1 MVPVPHST
9 WLAVLANVQQQIA
22 HAAKEESKANGSWV
36 DLAEDTSA
44 SPSHE
49 QVTQRW
55 QQQQWQNAFEVLIF
69 EAPPASI
76 PAEEQDDLLFFVYL
90 EAYQAEVLYLVRR
103 KTKALPVDLREG
115 GDKAHQIDWKR
126 SVLLNLVTQTTYSL
140 TVSACQREHLQSI
153 GGNQDLGKHVVQ
165 VSKAV
170 YASTTKSQLN
180 LNNKRANDAN
190 PTLTYPD
197 ISFAV
202 ENFEEAFE
210 SLLLTEPKQCYLV
223 LLTATAGMTFRGK
236 QSLPQAAASEE
247 THQASALAA
256 DEQMLEG
263 SSGKRIVKDKSS
275 SSRKPRRLTVFSGFV
290 SYDQLEQKLLAEQM
304 KGPRW
309 LHKNVEGPHPVR
321 MRGPGGLGFADVA
334 VTCLPQAASDSQGNA
349 QALAQQQPPLS
360 PNLTWQELQGH
371 SASPSSSP
379 EQKKNRLL
387 GSAFGAAAYVLKTI
401 GNPAKGSPAPKA
413 APVYDMRCAL
423 MNLSLPVEP
432 LALQLL
438 Q

>member
-1 MVPVPHST
+1 MPLST
-9 WLAVLANVQQQIA
+9 WLAVLAEVKQQVA
-22 HAAKEESKANGSWV
+22 HAAKQESKPNGSWV
-36 DLAEDTSA
+36 DLAEGTSA
-44 SPSHE
+44 LPSHKP
-49 QVTQRW
+49 VTQRW

-69 EAPPASI
+69 EAPPAST

-90 EAYQAEVLYLVRR
+90 EAYQAEVPYLVRR
-103 KTKALPVDLREG
+103 KTKALPVDLQDG

-140 TVSACQREHLQSI
+140 TVSACQREQLQSI

-180 LNNKRANDAN
+180 LKNKKGNDAN

-210 SLLLTEPKQCYLV
+210 SLLLTEPHQCYLV

-236 QSLPQAAASEE
+236 QSPFQAAASEE
-247 THQASALAA
+247 NHQASALAA
-256 DEQMLEG
+256 DEQTLEG
-263 SSGKRIVKDKSS
+263 SSGKGAIKDKSRS
-275 SSRKPRRLTVFSGFV
+275 SSKPRRLAVFSGFV
-290 SYDQLEQKLLAEQM
+290 SYDQLEQKLLGDQ
-304 KGPRW
+304 KKNPRW
-309 LHKNVEGPHPVR
+309 LHRNVEGPHPVR

-334 VTCLPQAASDSQGNA
+334 VTCLPQAASDSLDNA
-349 QALAQQQPPLS
+349 QALAQQEPPLS

-371 SASPSSSP
+371 SGSPNSSP

-387 GSAFGAAAYVLKTI
+387 GSAFGAAANMLKAI
-401 GNPAKGSPAPKA
+401 GNPAKSSPAPKP

-432 LALQLL
+432 LASQLL

>member
-1 MVPVPHST
+1 MPLST
-9 WLAVLANVQQQIA
+9 WLAVLAEVKQQVA
-22 HAAKEESKANGSWV
+22 HAAKEESKANGNWV
-36 DLAEDTSA
+36 DLAEGTSA
-44 SPSHE
+44 SPSRE

-69 EAPPASI
+69 AAPPASI

-90 EAYQAEVLYLVRR
+90 EAYQAEVPYLVRR
-103 KTKALPVDLREG
+103 KTKALPVDLQEG

-210 SLLLTEPKQCYLV
+210 SLLLTEPHQCFLV

-236 QSLPQAAASEE
+236 QSKQGLPQTATPEG
-247 THQASALAA
+247 THQASRLAA
-256 DEQMLEG
+256 DEQTPEG
-263 SSGKRIVKDKSS
+263 SSGKGAAKEKSS
-275 SSRKPRRLTVFSGFV
+275 GSKPRRLTVFSGFV
-290 SYDQLEQKLLAEQM
+290 SYDQLEQKLLGDQK

-309 LHKNVEGPHPVR
+309 LHRNVEGPHPVR

-334 VTCLPQAASDSQGNA
+334 ITCLPQAASDSQGNA

-371 SASPSSSP
+371 SGSPNSSP

-387 GSAFGAAAYVLKTI
+387 GSAFGAAANVLKAI
-401 GNPAKGSPAPKA
+401 GNPAKGSPAPKV

>member
-1 MVPVPHST
+1 MPLST
-9 WLAVLANVQQQIA
+9 WLAVLAEVKQQVA
-22 HAAKEESKANGSWV
+22 HAREESKANGSWV
-36 DLAEDTSA
+36 DLAEGTSA
-44 SPSHE
+44 SPSHK

-55 QQQQWQNAFEVLIF
+55 QQQQWQNAFQVLIF
-69 EAPPASI
+69 EAPPESV
-76 PAEEQDDLLFFVYL
+76 PAEEQDDLLFFVHL
-90 EAYQAEVLYLVRR
+90 EAYQAEVPYLVRR
-103 KTKALPVDLREG
+103 KTKALPVDLQEG

-170 YASTTKSQLN
+170 YASTAKSQLN
-180 LNNKRANDAN
+180 LNNKRANDAT

-202 ENFEEAFE
+202 ENYEEAFE

-236 QSLPQAAASEE
+236 HSLLQAAAAEE
-247 THQASALAA
+247 PCQASALAA
-256 DEQMLEG
+256 DQQTLEG
-263 SSGKRIVKDKSS
+263 SSGKDAAKDKSS
-275 SSRKPRRLTVFSGFV
+275 SSKPRRLTVFSGFV
-290 SYDQLEQKLLAEQM
+290 SYDQLEQNLLGNQK

-309 LHKNVEGPHPVR
+309 LHRNVEGPHPVR

-334 VTCLPQAASDSQGNA
+334 VTCLPQAASDSQASA
-349 QALAQQQPPLS
+349 QTLAQQQPPLS

-371 SASPSSSP
+371 SASPNSSP
-379 EQKKNRLL
+379 EQKKNKLL
-387 GSAFGAAAYVLKTI
+387 GSAFGAAANVLKAI
-401 GNPAKGSPAPKA
+401 GNPAKGSPAPTA
-413 APVYDMRCAL
+413 APMHDMRCAL

-432 LALQLL
+432 LALLLL